1 MHDCKTTTS
10 LYSNID
16 PQPHNAILH
25 TAADI
30 DTLASRV
37 RRGICQQQ
45 LSRITRLGQS
55 GLPNAVQHGGNED
68 DQEPD
73 AAVEEEGTE
82 KVPNRGAHHAIPRYL
97 FLYPHAKPRLQPE
110 KSEEKDVPTE
120 KETNGDAAPIEV
132 PAEEQSADLAV
143 KKEPGVE
150 DKKEPDGPAPDF
162 IPLDEDDDPTFA
174 MYKEILNKF
183 GMSLEDEDI
192 TNQANAGNRG
202 DVFFGDD
209 DHIPDEEEEEGGEA
223 KLSKKK
229 RKKLNKLSIAELKAL
244 VKNPEVVEWNDVSSS
259 DPRLLV
265 QIKAQRN
272 IVPVPG
278 HWSLKRE
285 YLSSKRGVEKPP
297 FKLPKFIAET
307 GITEMRDAVLEKQ
320 AEQSLKQ
327 KQRERVQPKMG
338 KLDIDYSKLYD
349 AFFRFQTKPDLTRFG
364 DVYHEGKE
372 WEADYRVFKPG
383 ELSDALKE
391 ALGMQPGFP
400 PPWLLQQ
407 QRLGPP
413 PSYPTL
419 KIPGLNAPLPAGAN
433 WGFQAGQWGKPPL
446 DEYNRPL
453 YGGDIFGILGAPG
466 QQPGQPGQA
475 FPAAA
480 APPQTQSFP
489 TGEPVER
496 TLWGE
501 LQPPAEASEEEED
514 SDEEEEDED
523 EDGAPGDKIAGLET
537 PSGLE
542 TPGGYASTVRT
553 DLPSG
558 VETAM
563 AGEFDLRKTTR
574 RSGYETEE
582 AAPRSAYTV
591 VPERQGRV
599 EGFFGSDRTYDLSKQ
614 PAVPVLGQDDDS
626 GRKRKKPGDVDV
638 ALDPDALVSGDGI
651 SKEELKKRFE
661 AGRKEEGPG
670 AQWAKSSFDDGLS
683 DMIAQESRKRQKRE
697 EGRKEE
703 KKKEPKYRF

>member
-1 MHDCKTTTS
+1 MAATKMTKNQMRRMKKKEQKKTQ
-10 LYSNID
+10 IE
-16 PQPHNAILH
+16 QP
-25 TAADI
+25 T
-30 DTLASRV
+30 
-37 RRGICQQQ
+37 
-45 LSRITRLGQS
+45 
-55 GLPNAVQHGGNED
+55 
-68 DQEPD
+68 
-73 AAVEEEGTE
+73 
-82 KVPNRGAHHAIPRYL
+82 
-97 FLYPHAKPRLQPE
+97 
-110 KSEEKDVPTE
+110 KSEERD
-120 KETNGDAAPIEV
+120 DV
-132 PAEEQSADLAV
+132 PAEANGNAPEAEAQAEGASNDLEV
-143 KKEPGVE
+143 KKEPGTE
-150 DKKEPDGPAPDF
+150 GKKEPDGPAPDF

-174 MYKEILNKF
+174 MYKDILNKF

-192 TNQANAGNRG
+192 TKEANAGNRG
-202 DVFFGDD
+202 DVFFNDD
-209 DHIPDEEEEEGGEA
+209 DQIPDEEEEASGET

-285 YLSSKRGVEKPP
+285 YLSSKRGIEKPP

-419 KIPGLNAPLPAGAN
+419 KIPGLNAPLPPGAN

-453 YGGDIFGILGAPG
+453 YGGDIFGILGAPT
-466 QQPGQPGQA
+466 GQPGQQGYL
-475 FPAAA
+475 PTAAA
-480 APPQTQSFP
+480 APQQAQSFP
-489 TGEPVER
+489 TCEPVER
-496 TLWGE
+496 ALWGE
-501 LQPPAEASEEEED
+501 LQPPAEESEEEED
-514 SDEEEEDED
+514 SDEEEEEED
-523 EDGAPGDKIAGLET
+523 EDAPPAGGVET

-574 RSGYETEE
+574 RAGFETDES
-582 AAPRSAYTV
+582 AAAGPRSAYTV

-614 PAVPVLGQDDDS
+614 PSSGIPVLGQEDS
-626 GRKRKKPGDVDV
+626 SSRKRKPGDIDV
-638 ALDPDALVSGDGI
+638 ALDPDALVSGQGL
-651 SKEELKKRFE
+651 SKEELKRRYE

-670 AQWAKSSFDDGLS
+670 AQWSKGGYDDSLS
-683 DMIAQESRKRQKRE
+683 DMIAQEARKRQKRDD
-697 EGRKEE
+697 GRREE